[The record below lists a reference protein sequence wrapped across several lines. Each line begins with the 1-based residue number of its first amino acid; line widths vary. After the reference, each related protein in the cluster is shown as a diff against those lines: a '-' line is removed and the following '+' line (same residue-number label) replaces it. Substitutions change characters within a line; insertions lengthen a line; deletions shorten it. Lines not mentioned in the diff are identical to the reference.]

1 MSRRFAL
8 SLRHI
13 RQHTVSSV
21 NFHSRDPSFAT
32 LYRYFPFAAL
42 LFYRHSHA
50 EKFLSPTTYDGVPLI
65 DRSEKPLDPEYPLRY
80 DEYINSLAVLTIS
93 RLLYMT
99 QPSATELAHR
109 TLDIIPL
116 VMRVMSA
123 EMRTSKHA
131 PASGH
136 VSLLGMLQSRPY
148 TLHELA
154 ERHSVRP
161 PPCPAP

>member
-1 MSRRFAL
+1 
-8 SLRHI
+8 
-13 RQHTVSSV
+13 
-21 NFHSRDPSFAT
+21 
-32 LYRYFPFAAL
+32 
-42 LFYRHSHA
+42 
-50 EKFLSPTTYDGVPLI
+50 
-65 DRSEKPLDPEYPLRY
+65 
-80 DEYINSLAVLTIS
+80 
-93 RLLYMT
+93 MT

-136 VSLLGMLQSRPY
+136 VPLLGMLQSRPY

-154 ERHSVRP
+154 ERASVSP
-161 PPCPAP
+161 PTMSSTVNTLEERGWVKRDRSQEDRRIVWVSITSEGSQVLADIQNHVATTDRCAAGRLIRC